1 VAAQPWYTDVR
12 EKLVS
17 NPEWFLKFD
26 PSKKGNYTVPQ
37 CDTSFNPPRCSTL
50 YHDQVQT
57 PAYPTGDGSCS
68 KPCDCGVPCG
78 RYLWDTRNADLV
90 DWLVDVHLTGDVSP
104 STLINNIFL
113 LDDARCTFLNSS
125 LHLRMPAVCRV
136 CCLPTNEQFPAPAR
150 FKASMRVVQW
160 HASRVFSGVRS
171 LIGYTVK
178 HCK

>member
-1 VAAQPWYTDVR
+1 MQQSTIFMPCNYSGHYNPQVAAKFGIVDFDWSNEKDEWINDSPMTCKERLLEQARVIKAINNETKVWVYRESVAAQPWYTDVR

-90 DWLVDVHLTGDVSP
+90 DWLVDVHLTGDVS
-104 STLINNIFL
+104 
-113 LDDARCTFLNSS
+113 
-125 LHLRMPAVCRV
+125 HLP
-136 CCLPTNEQFPAPAR
+136 
-150 FKASMRVVQW
+150 
-160 HASRVFSGVRS
+160 
-171 LIGYTVK
+171 
-178 HCK
+178 